1 MGKAEFLKA
10 LEGELSPRLPAEDLA
25 DVLAYYEEY
34 IADAGEDQ
42 EEAVLGELGSPA
54 AVAAKILEDQGEPKP
69 SKPQSRT
76 KRVLLRFLLWGLG
89 IYLACSVLAAGLLIC
104 LRPGEDNVPDRK
116 STRLNSSHR

>member
-1 MGKAEFLKA
+1 M
-10 LEGELSPRLPAEDLA
+10 
-25 DVLAYYEEY
+25 LAYYEEY

-76 KRVLLRFLLWGLG
+76 KQPLQTYFSFVEGNIQFLGVQTVYGDGAFAQFQVHPEQLLRQVE
-89 IYLACSVLAAGLLIC
+89 IH
-104 LRPGEDNVPDRK
+104 R
-116 STRLNSSHR
+116 SS